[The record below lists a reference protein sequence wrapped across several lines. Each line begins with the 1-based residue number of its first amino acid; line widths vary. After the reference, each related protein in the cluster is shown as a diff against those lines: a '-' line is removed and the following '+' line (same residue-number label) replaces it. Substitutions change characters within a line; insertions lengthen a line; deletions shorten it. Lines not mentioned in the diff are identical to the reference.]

1 MSRTAHCGRSRSI
14 QRQQIRAIVHL
25 ALDWRPNAC
34 LNHPMRLYQSLQD
47 DVIEYRAVSIGLSR
61 VFGPSIDM
69 GVEINQCRRIVPFP
83 QRAKERKSDAM
94 IATKRD

>member
-1 MSRTAHCGRSRSI
+1 M
-14 QRQQIRAIVHL
+14 HL
-25 ALDWRPNAC
+25 ALDWRPNAY

-47 DVIEYRAVSIGLSR
+47 DVIEYRAVSIGLSK

-69 GVEINQCRRIVPFP
+69 GVEMNQCRRIVPFP